1 MPPPFATIQQR
12 YALLAIYN
20 EAAPTVRQIVNDVRF
35 GSTGDVQPKTPES
48 LLPGAKQ
55 T

>member
-35 GSTGDVQPKTPES
+35 GSRLCENVSYDRIAS
-48 LLPGAKQ
+48 
-55 T
+55 